1 MALKTSFTES
11 AIGDLN
17 RLPKEIRLKFFDQG
31 ERLLKNPAH
40 PSLRNEKLSGREE
53 WAFSIT
59 MNYRAVYIRTYEEI
73 IIVAVSTH
81 KDALGNGQNAR

>member
-1 MALKTSFTES
+1 LALKTSLTES
-11 AIGDLN
+11 AISDLN
-17 RLPKEIRLKFFDQG
+17 KLPKEIRLKFFDQV

-59 MNYRAVYIRTYEEI
+59 MNYRAAYIRTDEEI
-73 IIVAVSTH
+73 LIVAVGTH
-81 KDALGNGQNAR
+81 KDVLGN